1 MIENFNEPTTYKIII
16 PSLKIDIKYF
26 ESINFTVLK
35 DCFFN

>member
-16 PSLKIDIKYF
+16 PPLKIGRKYF

-35 DCFFN
+35 DFFFN

>member
-16 PSLKIDIKYF
+16 PSLGIKYF